1 MTPKKLTLATL
12 VLTGLG
18 LAATAYA
25 SPAPAPVHDSDV
37 MLTCQDGSTANSSVR
52 CWAKNLDKAQN
63 KTCTATVYYQH
74 RFSTD
79 KAWESTS
86 TYATKAVPAGQN
98 VEIISMSRPVLF
110 QFTSTSLSCSNS

>member
-1 MTPKKLTLATL
+1 MKIRVALA
-12 VLTGLG
+12 
-18 LAATAYA
+18 LALSAAFGGVALA
-25 SPAPAPVHDSDV
+25 SDAPAPVHDNNV
-37 MLTCQDGSTANSSVR
+37 MLTCQDGSTANSSIR